1 MVWRLSEIDPAAD
14 LRVELDAAATGHPPH
29 DMDTTAN
36 NATFGGNVS
45 AANCSYA
52 TASSYPRSCS
62 APADNQC
69 PLPGQSPASTV
80 AMFTVGVLGNIIAL
94 IVLFLSRKNHKRTVF
109 YLLVTG
115 LAWTDLL
122 GKIVTTPMVWAVY
135 INNMEW
141 LGGCYTCNYHGWS
154 MLAAGLSSCLIV
166 FVMAVERF
174 IAIRHPYFYNV
185 GVTRMKAKITLVVC
199 WLVAILIA
207 ALPLMGLG
215 ENVMHFPGTWCFFNF
230 YGKETTSVVYASL
243 FVAVLGVCILGT
255 LFCNL
260 SVIATLLRMRNS
272 ILRTSS
278 VSQSDDLHKSVHA
291 VRNEEDSPRRRRRT
305 NVRAETQMVVL
316 LAGVSIIFTVSWSP
330 LMIRVL
336 LNQLPN
342 YQSEIYWDLV
352 SVRMASMN
360 QILDPWIYILFRREL
375 FIRVIKIVKDL
386 TCKIRQVPNKQAKGG
401 DNKRESG
408 MVTFSNGHANRAS
421 RAVADAIFHHAI
433 DENDHLNSRETGNAI
448 NGERRPSGRS
458 SLGKRRPSW
467 RDCLPA
473 LSPNDDRYIYSSME
487 DGVFEEP
494 TTKFETITPEAS
506 PLSKRQTRTMSDGAV
521 SNLSPN
527 TLKRRASGTMEK
539 SYTFHGIIEQ

>member
-1 MVWRLSEIDPAAD
+1 MVWRLAEIDSAD
-14 LRVELDAAATGHPPH
+14 LRLELALTEAATRPPPAMETN
-29 DMDTTAN
+29 D
-36 NATFGGNVS
+36 TFGGNVS

-62 APADNQC
+62 TPADNQC
-69 PLPGQSPASTV
+69 PLPGQSPASTI

-185 GVTRMKAKITLVVC
+185 AVTRMKAKITLVVC
-199 WLVAILIA
+199 WVVAILIA

-230 YGKETTSVVYASL
+230 YGRELTSVVYASL

-278 VSQSDDLHKSVHA
+278 MSQSDDLHKTA
-291 VRNEEDSPRRRRRT
+291 VNVREEDSPRRRRRT

-316 LAGVSIIFTVSWSP
+316 LAGVSIIFTVSWCP

-336 LNQLPN
+336 LNQIPS
-342 YQSEIYWDLV
+342 YESEIQWDLV

-375 FIRVIKIVKDL
+375 FHRVIKIVKDL
-386 TCKIRQVPNKQAKGG
+386 TCKIRQVPKQPS
-401 DNKRESG
+401 DNKREAG
-408 MVTFSNGHANRAS
+408 MVTFSNGHAGRAS
-421 RAVADAIFHHAI
+421 RLAVADAIFHHAI
-433 DENDHLNSRETGNAI
+433 DETDNLNSHENNM

-458 SLGKRRPSW
+458 SFSKRRPSW

-473 LSPNDDRYIYSSME
+473 LSPNDDRCIYSSLE
-487 DGVFEEP
+487 DVVFEEP

-539 SYTFHGIIEQ
+539 SHTFHGTIEQ